1 MNYECLICQVKALPK
16 RMDKY
21 QIAPQ
26 KRNELVSRLIK
37 DIAEIDLND
46 SYSPEITSN
55 ILKKLMRESDI
66 SDPYEKEKKDSNRE
80 MLERYDEFKQMITN
94 PENPFDTALRLSI
107 AGNIIDFGPD
117 HKFDIHETIAKVMSS
132 DFAVNDSAQLQ
143 DAIKNAKTILYL
155 GDNCGE
161 VVLDKLFLETINHP
175 NVVFAVR
182 NSAVLNDVTL
192 KEATEVGIPQVA
204 RLISNGDDTPSTLLH
219 RVSPEFKAVYD
230 SADLII
236 SKGMGNFEGLMNK
249 KDPRL
254 FYLLM
259 IKCHVIGQKLGAQ
272 KGEFVVKRNSNEA
285 ASEANSGYCRY

>member
-21 QIAPQ
+21 QVAQQ
-26 KRNELVSRLIK
+26 KRNELVSLLIK

-55 ILKKLMRESDI
+55 ILKKLMRESDV

-94 PENPFDTALRLSI
+94 SENPFDTALRLSI

-143 DAIKNAKTILYL
+143 NAIKNAKTILYL

-161 VVLDKLFLETINHP
+161 VVLDKLFLETIDHP
-175 NVVFAVR
+175 NVIFAVR

-236 SKGMGNFEGLMNK
+236 SKGMGNFEGLMNE

-259 IKCHVIGQKLGAQ
+259 IKCHVIGQKLGVQ
-272 KGEFVVKRNSNEA
+272 KGEFVVKRNSN
-285 ASEANSGYCRY
+285 

>member
-1 MNYECLICQVKALPK
+1 
-16 RMDKY
+16 MDKY
-21 QIAPQ
+21 HVAPQ
-26 KRNELVSRLIK
+26 KRNELVSQLIK
-37 DIAEIDLND
+37 DIADINLDN

-55 ILKKLMRESDI
+55 ILKKLMRESDV

-94 PENPFDTALRLSI
+94 SENPFDTALRLSI

-143 DAIKNAKTILYL
+143 NAIKNAKTILYL
-155 GDNCGE
+155 ADNCGE
-161 VVLDKLFLETINHP
+161 VVLDKLFLETIDHP
-175 NVVFAVR
+175 NVIFAVR

-192 KEATEVGIPQVA
+192 KEATEVGIHQVA

-219 RVSPEFKAVYD
+219 RVSPEFKAIYD

-236 SKGMGNFEGLMNK
+236 SKGMGNFEGLMNE

-272 KGEFVVKRNSNEA
+272 KGEFVVKRNSN
-285 ASEANSGYCRY
+285 

>member
-26 KRNELVSRLIK
+26 KRNELVSLLIK

-80 MLERYDEFKQMITN
+80 MLECYDEFKQMITN
-94 PENPFDTALRLSI
+94 SENPFDTALRLSI

-132 DFAVNDSAQLQ
+132 DFSVNDSAQLQ

-230 SADLII
+230 SANLII
-236 SKGMGNFEGLMNK
+236 SKGMGNFEGLMNE

-259 IKCHVIGQKLGAQ
+259 IKCHVIGQKLGVQ
-272 KGEFVVKRNSNEA
+272 KGEFVVKRNSN
-285 ASEANSGYCRY
+285 

>member
-21 QIAPQ
+21 QVAPQ

-55 ILKKLMRESDI
+55 ILKKLMRESDV

-94 PENPFDTALRLSI
+94 SENPFDTALRLSI

-132 DFAVNDSAQLQ
+132 DFAVNDSEQLQ

-236 SKGMGNFEGLMNK
+236 SKGMGNFEGLMNE

-259 IKCHVIGQKLGAQ
+259 IKCHVIGQKLGVQ
-272 KGEFVVKRNSNEA
+272 KGEFVVKRNSN
-285 ASEANSGYCRY
+285 